1 MNVQNRDTVVI
12 LGTGGTIAGRA
23 ASPGD
28 DLDYS
33 AAQIGIRDLLDS
45 VPGLSRLLEGHA
57 IETGQIAQ
65 IDSKDM
71 DLDTM
76 AQLARAIASHLQR
89 PEVRGVVVTHGTDT
103 LEETAYFLA
112 TVLPGERLAG
122 KPVVLTC
129 AMRPANALMA
139 DGPQNLLDAIA
150 VLRDR
155 RASGVMVVCAGAVH
169 AGDAVRKMH
178 PWRLDAFASGDGGP
192 LAWVEGGRVR
202 WVGFRPQ
209 TGMDPASLAMEK
221 IANNPRWPRVEVLT
235 SHAGASGALVD
246 TLVAA
251 NPDQADPVRGL
262 VVAGTGNG
270 TLHQDLE
277 AALLRAQEAGIR
289 VWRSTRCALGQVMP
303 VAGQRLPD
311 AAGLPP
317 VTARIALM
325 LELLCQTEH
334 PPVSSTGSAR

>member
-1 MNVQNRDTVVI
+1 MDVRNRDTVVI

-28 DLDYS
+28 DLAYS
-33 AAQIGIRDLLDS
+33 AAQIGIGDLLGS
-45 VPGLSRLLEGHA
+45 VPGLSQSLEGHA
-57 IETGQIAQ
+57 IESEQIAQ

-76 AQLARAIASHLQR
+76 ARLARAIASHVQR
-89 PEVRGVVVTHGTDT
+89 PGVRGVVVTHGTDT
-103 LEETAYFLA
+103 LEETAYFLGA
-112 TVLPGERLAG
+112 VLSGERLAG

-150 VLRDR
+150 LVLDR
-155 RASGVMVVCAGAVH
+155 RASGVLAVCAGAVH
-169 AGDAVRKMH
+169 AGDAVRKTH
-178 PWRLDAFASGDGGP
+178 PWRLDAFGSGDAGP

-202 WVGFRPQ
+202 WVSFRPQ
-209 TGMDPASLAMEK
+209 TDMDKRSLAIEK
-221 IANNPRWPRVEVLT
+221 IAESPRWPRVELLT

-270 TLHQDLE
+270 TLHRDLE
-277 AALLRAQEAGIR
+277 AALLRAQAAGIH
-289 VWRSTRCALGQVMP
+289 VWRSTRCSLGQVIP
-303 VAGQRLPD
+303 VADQRLPD

-317 VTARIALM
+317 VQARIALI
-325 LELLCQTEH
+325 LELLCQADH
-334 PPVSSTGSAR
+334 PPGSPTGSAR